1 MTKKIELLNQEPP
14 REVIEKTYVLRDGEG
29 VLIYK
34 EWTDKKTGVL
44 VDSLLRSKHG
54 YEIQEYEL
62 YASVQEFVE
71 NLEEQSNQN
80 TMQLSNDDVLQV
92 ARELNVELNNVQI
105 KEILKRYEDEQAN
118 DPTAT
123 WNLVIENLIYNL

>member
-80 TMQLSNDDVLQV
+80 TMQLSNEDVLQV

-118 DPTAT
+118 YPTAI